1 MKIGILGGAFN
12 PPHTGH
18 LIIAQDILDA
28 LKLDK
33 VFFIPV
39 STSPHKKSNG
49 VDGQLRLEMVNLAT
63 SDNQAFE
70 VLDLEIER
78 GGVSFTIDTIR
89 ELARSYPEDDFY
101 LIIGSD
107 LANEFSSWKNYE
119 DIKKEVKVVVAN
131 RKEYPLDKKSA
142 YLVVDIRQIE
152 LSSSQIRKL
161 VKNDSSIRGLVKREV
176 ADYIREHDLY
186 KSEKE
191 EQ

>member
-1 MKIGILGGAFN
+1 MKIGILGGTFN

-33 VFFIPV
+33 VFFVPT
-39 STSPHKKSNG
+39 STSPHKKNNG
-49 VDGQLRLEMVNLAT
+49 VDGQARLGMVKLAT
-63 SDNQAFE
+63 SGNEAFGI
-70 VLDLEIER
+70 LDLEIER
-78 GGVSFTIDTIR
+78 GGTSFTIDTVR
-89 ELARSYPEDDFY
+89 ELKKRYPEDEFY

-131 RKEYPLDKKSA
+131 RREYPLDKRSP

-152 LSSSQIRKL
+152 LSSSQIREL
-161 VKNDSSIRGLVKREV
+161 VKKGSSIKGLVKEEV
-176 ADYIREHDLY
+176 ANYIQEHNFY
-186 KSEKE
+186 KS
-191 EQ
+191 